1 MERLSSSPE
10 RPRGSEGATGER
22 RALPFWVAP
31 PVRLARFPAVLFALD
46 AAAVVLVIATAA
58 GPLFLSSAGAAAL
71 SRSLGPQLASPA
83 LTVSGFGPITSQ
95 FLDPPDRAL
104 QRETGSL
111 PELGPPTLSVVADLT
126 ARANGR
132 GPAVPV
138 RIITR
143 TGVPVAHRTGWP
155 GRQPGALA
163 HAGGRRLA
171 RRQAGGST

>member
-31 PVRLARFPAVLFALD
+31 PVRLARFPAVLFAV
-46 AAAVVLVIATAA
+46 AAAAMVLVIATAA

-104 QRETGSL
+104 RRE
-111 PELGPPTLSVVADLT
+111 
-126 ARANGR
+126 ARAPPPLR
-132 GPAVPV
+132 PPPPPAVAAP
-138 RIITR
+138 
-143 TGVPVAHRTGWP
+143 PPPAHA
-155 GRQPGALA
+155 PGAA
-163 HAGGRRLA
+163 APRR
-171 RRQAGGST
+171 GTT